1 MVAIEVNVNSS
12 IGNLKDMPKALLES
26 GLDKTAAEL
35 IRNLMISSPVDNGL
49 LKQWAVT
56 DSDDTS
62 RTVQSPAEYAEYVNY
77 GTSSHWVQ
85 PVFANALHWEG
96 TGMMYAGGLMHS
108 HGYGGFSKGH
118 FVGGIQARH
127 FVEDSIE
134 QTLPRI
140 QEFFTING
148 D

>member
-26 GLDKTAAEL
+26 GLDKTAQEL
-35 IRNLMISSPVDNGL
+35 IRNLMINSPVDNGL

-62 RTVQSPAEYAEYVNY
+62 RTVQSPAEYAGYVNY
-77 GTSSHWVQ
+77 GHPQEPGRFIPGVWDGDKFEYI
-85 PVFANALHWEG
+85 PGHK
-96 TGMMYAGGLMHS
+96 TGMVLKES
-108 HGYGGFSKGH
+108 
-118 FVGGIQARH
+118 FVEGQH
-127 FVEDSIE
+127 FVEDSIDA
-134 QTLPRI
+134 TLPRI